1 MRKKQYG
8 NQTINII
15 VVTAILVVLNFLSL
29 NIFYRLDLT
38 NGSIYSL
45 SKSSKATVENLKD
58 NLVIKAYFTKNLP
71 NQYADSRRYTRDLLS
86 EYQAYAHGK
95 LRFEFI
101 DPKDE
106 NKLKKEAQQNHI
118 SPVSMKVV
126 ENDKVEIREV
136 YMGLAFLYE
145 GKTETIPLIKNTL
158 GLEYDITTTIKRIAA
173 QNLTKI
179 AFFTTDKPDMQ
190 AMMQNPYQQNQD
202 EFKDAKQFLSSN
214 YQMGKTDLNAPIDST
229 ITTMVVTSI
238 SDSLSNQQ
246 LYNLDQFVMHG
257 GNLVIFQQAIEANLQ
272 RQTATPIKSNIFAL
286 LKHYGVKL
294 NSNLVSD
301 AECGQVTVQE
311 RRGIFTMNTPV
322 SYPFFPIVRETDSK
336 NPIVNGI
343 NNVQFIFASEI
354 DTTSVH
360 NGVKFTTLLKSSNHS
375 GETIGPRYDISF
387 SKFKGRDLTS
397 MLNGNSKILAGIY
410 EGKFNSYFG
419 AKKDKNYKPF
429 VKKATIIL
437 VGDSDFI
444 KNGAGIGIKA
454 NVDFL
459 QNSIDYLSG
468 DSALISL
475 RSRQAIYR
483 PIKEL
488 PPAGRKFVKW
498 LNILLPT
505 ILLIIFGLFH
515 YKNLIRKRK
524 YIRDLYE

>member
-1 MRKKQYG
+1 MKKKQYG

-15 VVTAILVVLNFLSL
+15 IVISILVVLNLLSL

-38 NGSIYSL
+38 KGSIYSL
-45 SKSSKATVENLKD
+45 SKSSKKTVENLKD

-86 EYQAYAHGK
+86 EYQAYSHGK

-106 NKLKKEAQQNHI
+106 DKLKIEARQNHI

-145 GKTETIPLIKNTL
+145 DKTETIPLIKNTQ
-158 GLEYDITTTIKRIAA
+158 GLEYDITTTLKRITS
-173 QNLTKI
+173 QNLAKV
-179 AFFTTDKPDMQ
+179 AFFTTDNQPE
-190 AMMQNPYQQNQD
+190 MMQNPYMQNQD

-214 YQMGKTDLNAPIDST
+214 YQMEKTDLNAPVDST

-246 LYNLDQFVMHG
+246 LYNLDQFLMHG
-257 GNLVIFQQAIEANLQ
+257 GNLVIFQQTIDTDLQ
-272 RQTATPIKSNIFAL
+272 RQTASPIKSNIFDL

-294 NSNLVSD
+294 KNNLVSD

-322 SYPFFPIVRETDSK
+322 AYPFFPIVHDTDSK
-336 NPIVNGI
+336 NPIVTGI
-343 NNVQFIFASEI
+343 NNVQFIFTSEI
-354 DTTSVH
+354 DTTRIH
-360 NGVKFTTLLKSSNHS
+360 QGVKFTSLLKSSNHS
-375 GETIGPRYDISF
+375 GETSGPRYDISF
-387 SKFKGRDLTS
+387 NKFKGQDLTK
-397 MLNGNSKILAGIY
+397 MLNGKGRILAGIY
-410 EGKFNSYFG
+410 EGKFTSYFG
-419 AKKDKNYKPF
+419 AKNNKNYKPF
-429 VKKATIIL
+429 VENATIII

-444 KNGAGIGIKA
+444 KNGAGIGIKG

-468 DSALISL
+468 DSALITL

-483 PIKEL
+483 PIKQL
-488 PPAGRKFVKW
+488 PPAGRKIVKW

-505 ILLIIFGLFH
+505 ILLIIFGLLH

-524 YIRDLYE
+524 YVRDLYE

>member
-1 MRKKQYG
+1 MKKKQYG

-15 VVTAILVVLNFLSL
+15 IVIAILVVLNLLSL

-38 NGSIYSL
+38 KGNIYSL
-45 SKSSKATVENLKD
+45 SKSSKEAVENLKD

-71 NQYADSRRYTRDLLS
+71 NQYADSRRYTRDLLA
-86 EYQAYAHGK
+86 EYQAYSHGK

-106 NKLKKEAQQNHI
+106 DKLKKEAQKNHI

-145 GKTETIPLIKNTL
+145 DKNETIPLIKNTQ
-158 GLEYDITTTIKRIAA
+158 GLEYDITTTLKRITA

-179 AFFTTDKPDMQ
+179 AFFSTDNNTQDL
-190 AMMQNPYQQNQD
+190 MQNPYMQNQD

-214 YQMGKTDLNAPIDST
+214 YQMEKTDLNAPVDST

-238 SDSLSNQQ
+238 TDSLSNQQ

-257 GNLVIFQQAIEANLQ
+257 GNLVVFQQAIDTDLQ
-272 RQTATPIKSNIFAL
+272 RQMAKPIKSNIFDL

-294 NSNLVSD
+294 RNNLVSD

-311 RRGIFTMNTPV
+311 RRGIFTMNIPV
-322 SYPFFPIVRETDSK
+322 AYPFFPIVRDPK
-336 NPIVNGI
+336 FKHPIVNGV

-360 NGVKFTTLLKSSNHS
+360 KGVKFTPLLMSSNHS
-375 GETIGPRYDISF
+375 GDTSGPRYDISYN
-387 SKFKGRDLTS
+387 KFKGKDLTAL
-397 MLNGNSKILAGIY
+397 LNGKGRILAGIY
-410 EGKFNSYFG
+410 EGKFTSYFG
-419 AKKDKNYKPF
+419 AKKDNNYKPF
-429 VKKATIIL
+429 VDKATIIL

-444 KNGAGIGIKA
+444 KNGAGIGIKG

-468 DSALISL
+468 DSALIAL

-483 PIKEL
+483 PIKQL
-488 PPAGRKFVKW
+488 PPAGRKVVKW

-505 ILLIIFGLFH
+505 ILLIIFGLIH
-515 YKNLIRKRK
+515 YKNLIKKRK